1 MDRRQ
6 RKTRE
11 SIFRAFIALLSEKH
25 YNQITVAEVIQRADI
40 GRATFYAHFE
50 TKDYLLK
57 ALCQELFEHVFS
69 SGQQESGSHIFQC
82 DSPDSAF
89 LHLFQ
94 HLQKNDNHVLELLSC
109 QNNELFLHYFRS
121 NLAKIVE
128 IRMPF
133 SELRKNPGLPQNFW
147 ANHIASTFVETVRWW
162 IEGKM
167 QQTPEEITKYF
178 FMAV

>member
-11 SIFRAFIALLSEKH
+11 AIFRAFVALLSEKN
-25 YNQITVAEVIQRADI
+25 YNQITVAEVIERADI

-57 ALCQELFEHVFS
+57 ELCQELFGHVFAPED
-69 SGQQESGSHIFQC
+69 GAAHTHIFDC
-82 DSPDSAF
+82 DTPDSAYV
-89 LHLFQ
+89 HLFR
-94 HLQKNDNHVLELLSC
+94 HLQKNDNYIRELLSS

-121 NLAKIVE
+121 SLTAYVRE
-128 IRMPF
+128 RLSLF
-133 SELRKNPGLPQNFW
+133 EGRKNPGLPDDFW
-147 ANHIASTFVETVRWW
+147 VHHIASTFVETVRWW
-162 IEGKM
+162 IQGGM
-167 QQTPEEITKYF
+167 QQSPEQITKYF